1 MPGRNDRDI
10 DPYQRQVR
18 DDQLARLH
26 KLFYGG
32 KTSEEVV
39 RDLFAVDDAGRVD
52 DLARVEETA
61 KGRDIPADV
70 VRADQP

>member
-1 MPGRNDRDI
+1 MPGRDTRDL

-26 KLFYGG
+26 TLFYGG

-39 RDLFAVDDAGRVD
+39 RDLFAPDDAGRVAD
-52 DLARVEETA
+52 RARMEEATTD
-61 KGRDIPADV
+61 RDVPASTV
-70 VRADQP
+70 QP